1 MRVDSRPM
9 SLLGEQMRAALYPA
23 HPYSVPVI
31 GWRNEIVDS
40 GHGVFDQEG
49 LVTHVFGTVLGL
61 NKDRCLGRLTTIAS
75 AYNTNVVTPLNER
88 LRQCDQ
94 ARRFA
99 RATSG
104 YSTHHD
110 NRHARID
117 RPRLLRRHPP
127 LKPYEG
133 PNDR

>member
-1 MRVDSRPM
+1 M
-9 SLLGEQMRAALYPA
+9 
-23 HPYSVPVI
+23 
-31 GWRNEIVDS
+31 DS

-99 RATSG
+99 VPPAVIPPTTITGTRESTGRAFCAVTRRLSHTRDQTTGKSG
-104 YSTHHD
+104 KKISVQRKDPYHDALTHRST
-110 NRHARID
+110 
-117 RPRLLRRHPP
+117 
-127 LKPYEG
+127 
-133 PNDR
+133 